1 MKLPKIDLKELEK
14 IKEQNFIERLQFIK
28 IYSDWVKKTS
38 NKKWSSDQKK
48 LIDPQIKNLENF
60 Q

>member
-28 IYSDWVKKTS
+28 IYSGWVKKTS
-38 NKKWSSDQKK
+38 NMKWSSEQ
-48 LIDPQIKNLENF
+48 KNL
-60 Q
+60 